1 MPPALGTLSLSHW
14 TTREVPVSVLM
25 RDIVAVCANFYLKHF
40 LKWYAQFNTF
50 QSVSQ
55 TQAIEFELFNKND

>member
-25 RDIVAVCANFYLKHF
+25 RDIVAVCANFFLKHF
-40 LKWYAQFNTF
+40 LKWYVVHFP
-50 QSVSQ
+50 VSAVF
-55 TQAIEFELFNKND
+55 TSCLEGLS